1 MYYNLALKNLFS
13 RKVRTALTTLA
24 ISVGIASLALLLAL
38 SEGLKQAIYQN
49 ISGGSSLTQ
58 ITVQPKNDKKGVIRF
73 LPGDASAALTPE
85 ALQKIENISYVTAA
99 YPEMIYGNISSIQVN
114 VLGQGFQ
121 SDTMIFGVPY
131 EFIEQD
137 LPGQKSS
144 WQNPQSP
151 YPAIIS
157 RKILDLYNFT
167 VAPTNSLPN
176 FTEKDISGTKVTI
189 LPNQSTFFPSLGT
202 ADKFV
207 SVKIEGF
214 SEKTS
219 LLGITLPIDVVRDLN
234 KQRDPNYQEH
244 YLRFFVQVDSAA
256 NISAV
261 RDEIEKLGFAAS
273 SNLEEVKA
281 LENNFK
287 VVTAGLGLI
296 SLIILLVSGLMIAN
310 TFFAAVAERRHEIG
324 IFRAVGATRADVQ
337 KVFLTEAVI
346 LGAAGG
352 FAGIIIALVGGFFLN
367 IIALDALPAFTSKPD
382 SIFIHDPLALLY
394 IFAFAVVLS
403 MVFAMIPA
411 SKAANLDPLEAL
423 TQ

>member
-1 MYYNLALKNLFS
+1 MYYSLALKNLLS
-13 RKVRTALTTLA
+13 RKVRTALTALA
-24 ISVGIASLALLLAL
+24 ISIGIASLALLLAL

-49 ISGGSSLTQ
+49 IAGNGPLTQ
-58 ITVQPKNDKKGVIRF
+58 ITVQPKNDKKGIIRF
-73 LPGDASAALTPE
+73 LPGDTSAALTPE
-85 ALQKIENISYVTAA
+85 ALQKIEKTRHVTAA
-99 YPEMIYGNISSIQVN
+99 YPEMIYGNISSIQIN

-137 LPGQKSS
+137 LPGQKSI
-144 WQNPQSP
+144 WKNPKLP
-151 YPAIIS
+151 YPAVIS

-176 FTEKDISGTKVTI
+176 FTEKDVSGTMVTI
-189 LPNQSTFFPSLGT
+189 LPDQSTFFPQLGT
-202 ADKFV
+202 ADKTV

-219 LLGITLPIDVVRDLN
+219 LLGITLPIAAVRDLN

-244 YLRFFVQVDSAA
+244 YLRFYVQVDAAA
-256 NISAV
+256 NVSEV
-261 RDEIEKLGFAAS
+261 RDEIEKLGFSAT
-273 SNLEEVKA
+273 SNVEEVKA
-281 LENNFK
+281 LEDNFK

-324 IFRAVGATRADVQ
+324 IFRAVGATRGDVQ
-337 KVFLTEAVI
+337 KVFLTEAAI

-352 FAGIIIALVGGFFLN
+352 FAGIIIAVIGGFFLN

-382 SIFIHDPLALLY
+382 SIFIHDPLTLLY
-394 IFAFAVVLS
+394 IFVFAVVLS

-411 SKAANLDPLEAL
+411 SKASHLDPLEAL